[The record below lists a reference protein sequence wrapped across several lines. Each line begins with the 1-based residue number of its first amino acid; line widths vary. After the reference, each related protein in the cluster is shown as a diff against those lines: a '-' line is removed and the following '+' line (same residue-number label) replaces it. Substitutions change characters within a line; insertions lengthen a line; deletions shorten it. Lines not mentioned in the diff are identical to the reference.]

1 MTLVGIDLGTTFS
14 LIARLTED
22 GDAQIIPNAEG
33 DLTMPSVVCFESAE
47 DVVVGKHAVRAL
59 SDTPEHVIQH
69 PKRYLG
75 DADHADDMHG
85 QSVSPIAASSLILR
99 KLKQD
104 AEQQVGPIGG
114 AVITVPAYFDEAR
127 RQATVTAGEL
137 AGLKV
142 IDIINEPTAAA
153 LASAYLSAQRNAENA
168 DEALDRLM
176 SDTDA
181 RHTIVYDLGGGTF
194 DVTLM
199 KQTGPELQ
207 VLATAG
213 DVELGGID
221 WTERIA
227 EQVAEFFVATHEVDP
242 RQDAL
247 GRARLRS
254 AANQVKHELSSRRA
268 VTWEFAYKG
277 KHIEGKMTR
286 EAFDA
291 DTSDLLYRTEN
302 RLNRVLRD
310 AELAWQDVDS
320 IVAVG
325 GSSRLPQ
332 VLEMLERVS
341 GNQPDTSL
349 SPDHIV
355 SLGAAIHAAMLGAQ
369 LTQAELD
376 AVAKNADE
384 SVDAPVTEEQANDDD
399 QGEDSDDPLD
409 ALQKELEGDD
419 DNDAGTGHGETKTA
433 APRTRRRKKKQEAGM
448 MLWGKSV
455 LQMLHLLKT
464 NNVSS
469 HSLGVIARDKNGTKR
484 VTTMIPRNTKL
495 PKAVTK
501 VFGTI
506 VDDQKRITATVVE
519 GEADDPAHCISVCTC
534 TVTNLPTNLPRNSP
548 VQVRFRYDSSG
559 RLHVGVVHLT
569 SGAFGEVVIK
579 RDGGVDPERVRI
591 AQKLLQRLKV
601 G

>member
-1 MTLVGIDLGTTFS
+1 MMLVGIDLGTTFS

-33 DLTMPSVVCFESAE
+33 DLTTPSVVCFESAE
-47 DVVVGKHAVRAL
+47 DVVVGKHAVSAL
-59 SDTPEHVIQH
+59 LDTPEHVIQH

-104 AEQQVGPIGG
+104 AEQQVGPISG

-153 LASAYLSAQRNAENA
+153 LASAYLSAQRQAA
-168 DEALDRLM
+168 SPDEALDRLA
-176 SDTDA
+176 SDKTT

-199 KQTGPELQ
+199 KQTGPTLE

-221 WTERIA
+221 WTARIA
-227 EQVAEFFVATHEVDP
+227 EQVAEFFLATHELDP
-242 RQDAL
+242 RLGAL
-247 GRARLRS
+247 GRAKLS
-254 AANQVKHELSSRRA
+254 DTANQIKHELSSRRA
-268 VTWEFAYKG
+268 VTWEFVYKG

-310 AELAWQDVDS
+310 AELSWSDIDGT
-320 IVAVG
+320 VAVG

-341 GNQPDTSL
+341 GKPADTSL

-355 SLGAAIHAAMLGAQ
+355 SLGAAIHAAMLGAE

-376 AVAKNADE
+376 AVAKHADE
-384 SVDAPVTEEQANDDD
+384 SVDEPVSEDQASDD
-399 QGEDSDDPLD
+399 EDSDDPLD
-409 ALQKELEGDD
+409 ALRRQLDGDD
-419 DNDAGTGHGETKTA
+419 SEPASQPDQRQAT
-433 APRTRRRKKKQEAGM
+433 APRSRRHKKKQDAGM

-469 HSLGVIARDKNGTKR
+469 HSLGIIARDKKGTKR
-484 VTTMIPRNTKL
+484 VSTMIPRNTKL

-519 GEADDPAHCISVCTC
+519 GEADDPKHCITICTC
-534 TVTNLPTNLPRNSP
+534 TVTNLPENLPRNSP

-569 SGAFGEVVIK
+569 SGAFGEVEIK

-591 AQKLLQRLKV
+591 AQTLLQRLKV